1 MELQRLAD
9 APKACEA
16 VIPAI
21 REASLKV
28 WKGAASVYQWT
39 QPKAGIPD
47 PKPQKRGTRW
57 RNVL

>member
-1 MELQRLAD
+1 MELQGLAD

-16 VIPAI
+16 PIPAI

-28 WKGAASVYQWT
+28 WKGAASVYPWV
-39 QPKAGIPD
+39 QPKVGIPG
-47 PKPQKRGTRW
+47 PKPQKKGTQW